1 MLRTMPQF
9 TPPTNFSKANNPPT
23 YSVQQQRQGMKIST
37 QTEYTLKNFFETA
50 LRKYAS
56 ENENVPISEY
66 HVVFQSYLK
75 RLRKFRDP
83 FSMHVASDSRN
94 DSLVVKIKKSH
105 FWDRVAHRLLL
116 RPANQ
121 LPADVVV
128 MKRVLLPNP
137 TDVMESLDR
146 ILTIDL
152 PDWKTRGFKPETL
165 KKQSHQ

>member
-1 MLRTMPQF
+1 
-9 TPPTNFSKANNPPT
+9 
-23 YSVQQQRQGMKIST
+23 
-37 QTEYTLKNFFETA
+37 
-50 LRKYAS
+50 
-56 ENENVPISEY
+56 
-66 HVVFQSYLK
+66 
-75 RLRKFRDP
+75 
-83 FSMHVASDSRN
+83 
-94 DSLVVKIKKSH
+94 VVKIKESH